1 MSTVATSDPRG
12 PSMSDEDITRLRDR
26 DARRGRIVRGV
37 MLGVALLYVGVLLLA
52 PLAGIVFY
60 RCGAGST

>member
-52 PLAGIVFY
+52 PLAGIVF
-60 RCGAGST
+60 